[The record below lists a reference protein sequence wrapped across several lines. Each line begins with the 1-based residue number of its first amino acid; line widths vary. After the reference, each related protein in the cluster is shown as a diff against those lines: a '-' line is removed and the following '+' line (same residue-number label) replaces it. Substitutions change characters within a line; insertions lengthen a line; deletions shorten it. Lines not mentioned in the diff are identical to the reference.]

1 MGVSVKRL
9 SVLCLIPLT
18 ACAGSAKFASFSTS
32 SSSSGASSNGTVT
45 IPNVFKLPKD
55 QAIAALKRAGI
66 QGSISEDSGGCGSI
80 VEGQII
86 ELNEICYQHPPAGRS
101 QGSRLPVSIRV
112 QTQDPRRGNIGTHNE
127 WRLMPKLVGLTYEQ
141 ALDEMKSAGFTE
153 TDKVQ
158 HVWADETS
166 CKPLVVC
173 RQYPEH
179 RERAGLH
186 DGKVV
191 YVGQDRSA
199 KPAAVTTEP
208 ARPTVTPT
216 TTTTTTTP
224 ATTTRKRWGG
234 DGSPPSRDEAKRPRG
249 PGGPVF
255 MGKGEPCTNKI
266 DHCMRPGVW
275 FAASD
280 VIAGKLFRGTPVF
293 EFEGK
298 WWNWRGDEADYKF
311 AFKTKVASSSSEITV
326 GKPVVFLV
334 EDSGRKWLDNEH
346 DMLTTSRWSVGVV
359 DSIDGETIRVKGWS
373 GNVSLDT
380 IRVIVEE
387 KQPKSAAP
395 SDIF

>member
-1 MGVSVKRL
+1 MKRL
-9 SVLCLIPLT
+9 CVVCVIPLA
-18 ACAGSAKFASFSTS
+18 ACVGSAKFSSFS
-32 SSSSGASSNGTVT
+32 SSSSGASSSGSVT

-55 QAIAALKRAGI
+55 QAIAALKRAGV

-101 QGSRLPVSIRV
+101 QGARLPVSIRV

-127 WRLMPKLVGLTYEQ
+127 WRLMPKLVGLTFEQ
-141 ALDEMKSAGFTE
+141 AIDEMKRAGFVE

-199 KPAAVTTEP
+199 KPAVATSEP
-208 ARPTVTPT
+208 VRTTVTPT
-216 TTTTTTTP
+216 GPIATTTTTP
-224 ATTTRKRWGG
+224 STPRKRWGG

-280 VIAGKLFRGTPVF
+280 VTAGKLFRGTPVF
-293 EFEGK
+293 ELEGK

-311 AFKTKVASSSSEITV
+311 LFKTKVATSASDIFV
-326 GKPVVFLV
+326 GKPIVWLV

-359 DSIDGETIRVKGWS
+359 ESIDGETIRVKGWS

-387 KQPKSAAP
+387 KQQTPSAP
-395 SDIF
+395 SPGDMF